1 MGRVSGSGPV
11 ARRGKAPALT
21 RVEVHAHPLSSSHR
35 PVSVPRLFL
44 CGFEAPIVETMIT
57 DWRTEAQRY
66 ELRDIGSGNWAY
78 MLKPEE
84 RGSEYPAW
92 LCPTCFAQGLKGFLQ
107 FIAKL
112 RGAGSIYRC
121 SQCKSHTMVQGG
133 PRWL

>member
-1 MGRVSGSGPV
+1 
-11 ARRGKAPALT
+11 
-21 RVEVHAHPLSSSHR
+21 
-35 PVSVPRLFL
+35 
-44 CGFEAPIVETMIT
+44 
-57 DWRTEAQRY
+57 
-66 ELRDIGSGNWAY
+66 

-92 LCPTCFAQGLKGFLQ
+92 LCPTCFEQGVKGFLQ

-133 PRWL
+133 PRWLCGEEASRGNADVDPPAQQAKS